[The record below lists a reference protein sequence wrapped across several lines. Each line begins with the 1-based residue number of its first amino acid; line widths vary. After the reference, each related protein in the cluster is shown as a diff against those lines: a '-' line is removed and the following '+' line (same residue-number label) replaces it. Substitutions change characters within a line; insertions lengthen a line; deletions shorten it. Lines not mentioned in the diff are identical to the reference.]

1 MLKMEDEL
9 KIQHEK
15 RNESKYIRNY
25 ERNGRTVC
33 TNGRRVCT
41 VRHRR
46 KKKKVTERSLRIFF
60 PENFF
65 SREIFF
71 SREREDTILAFSYD
85 RNNIWFWLE

>member
-41 VRHRR
+41 VRH
-46 KKKKVTERSLRIFF
+46 TTHFHFF
-60 PENFF
+60 FF
-65 SREIFF
+65 FYIS
-71 SREREDTILAFSYD
+71 
-85 RNNIWFWLE
+85 

>member
-41 VRHRR
+41 VRH
-46 KKKKVTERSLRIFF
+46 TTHFHFF
-60 PENFF
+60 FF
-65 SREIFF
+65 FIY
-71 SREREDTILAFSYD
+71 LK
-85 RNNIWFWLE
+85 